1 MPKIHPLPNSV
12 SFFNVLTGQQ
22 GGRMPSL
29 QMQPG
34 QGPPGNFPPSH
45 GWRGP
50 PPGGPGGMP
59 PPFGTFVT
67 PLVT

>member
-1 MPKIHPLPNSV
+1 
-12 SFFNVLTGQQ
+12 
-22 GGRMPSL
+22 MPSL

-67 PLVT
+67 PLVAWSTAECPSKLRIFKCNLTRCP